1 MLFRGVAPARP
12 DARLAERPLGEHS
25 ISSQPPSAGPLAARR
40 QLVGGLGAAV
50 IVGAAAGTPLRALAS
65 GADGQ
70 RIVTPRQSLGPFYP
84 VDWSGDADNDLVIV
98 RGEAARA
105 LGQVAHVRGRVV
117 DRDGTPLPDAIVEI
131 WQCDAKGVYRH
142 PRDRGGRDPGFQ
154 GRGSTRTGDDGGW
167 TFRTIRPAPY
177 PGRTPHIH
185 FFVRTPDGR
194 ELVTQLY
201 VAGDPGNAGDFLLN
215 SVRDPR
221 QRERLI
227 ARFDPADRI
236 EPGAL
241 LANYEI
247 VLA

>member
-1 MLFRGVAPARP
+1 MGVAA
-12 DARLAERPLGEHS
+12 LA
-25 ISSQPPSAGPLAARR
+25 
-40 QLVGGLGAAV
+40 
-50 IVGAAAGTPLRALAS
+50 GAAAAAPWRALAAS
-65 GADGQ
+65 GVQGGAGGQAVAGAGAQ

-117 DRDGTPLPDAIVEI
+117 DRDGTPLDGSIVEI

-142 PRDRGGRDPGFQ
+142 PRDRGSRERDPGFQ
-154 GRGSTRTGDDGGW
+154 GRGSTRAAKDGGW

-201 VAGDPGNAGDFLLN
+201 VAGEPANAGDFLLN
-215 SVRDPR
+215 SIRDER
-221 QRERLI
+221 LRERLI
-227 ARFDPADRI
+227 ARFDPADRV

-241 LANYEI
+241 LANFDI
-247 VLA
+247 VIG